1 MGAPTAPS
9 PQPARGDRPNDRDIA
24 DTPRS
29 CSWRSAFRPV
39 GDRFD
44 LAIRDS
50 FLARLDRAPAGARDR
65 KLGALAAAAHRASRR
80 SGDKV
85 TRGRHHRPSAL
96 ARRSC
101 LCRALRS
108 AGEFG
113 WRTSQERRVPHFVVQ
128 HGLLTPFAPPLPHG
142 ATLLAFSDDD
152 AAFWASERSDIEGIA
167 VGAQLLWD
175 TSTTESKTHPS
186 GPPVYLGQLH
196 GSELPRRGKTRS
208 TARFW
213 RQTGAIYRPHPFEA
227 DRLSRAQHAI
237 WQARGMRIDR
247 SNLPIRELGGPIVGA
262 FSTGIL
268 EAAASGFP
276 AWAYYENPPRWLEE
290 FWDRYRIHRW
300 GADAAPTPAPPRPAI
315 EPAQA
320 IADAV
325 LAATGER

>member
-1 MGAPTAPS
+1 MHALIARLPALVIVSSVHSQQQLTELLGAAETKS
-9 PQPARGDRPNDRDIA
+9 REVDIT
-24 DTPRS
+24 DLPRS
-29 CSWRSAFRPV
+29 
-39 GDRFD
+39 
-44 LAIRDS
+44 
-50 FLARLDRAPAGARDR
+50 
-65 KLGALAAAAHRASRR
+65 LAA
-80 SGDKV
+80 V
-85 TRGRHHRPSAL
+85 VSAGHYVP
-96 ARRSC
+96 
-101 LCRALRS
+101 